1 MKHAPLTISENKPRF
16 FIYRW
21 PLVVATFFALASG
34 NAQRGHALVFRLL
47 QPLLHSPESL
57 AAAFQLAP
65 GLRVP
70 QQVGKRSLRA
80 AKHSLGEDRL
90 RNRVALQLGGDFCR
104 DGLRVDLKIELA
116 KSSSKI

>member
-104 DGLRVDLKIELA
+104 DGLCVDLKIELA